1 MRPLSLLLLLSA
13 CDTTTQE
20 EVTPP
25 APTHAA
31 PSASSA
37 HGITGKP
44 VLQKVCE
51 TIIAVAAEVP
61 TDQQDSEGFRY
72 RQERQGLGRNMGA
85 QMVLRNIRM
94 RSKEMQPAYIAA
106 LAEVTD
112 SGDVCAPLIQGVTPT
127 PKAKTDVGMVCHA
140 LEYALAALPENT
152 KKGDVQKWLDIWTK
166 ESLATNPPALAHY
179 TKMSAAEP
187 YARQHYMAE
196 QIKKENAVDEC
207 TAWSSAPTP
216 TRPESPEK

>member
-1 MRPLSLLLLLSA
+1 
-13 CDTTTQE
+13 
-20 EVTPP
+20 
-25 APTHAA
+25 
-31 PSASSA
+31 
-37 HGITGKP
+37 
-44 VLQKVCE
+44 VCE

-196 QIKKENAVDEC
+196 QIKKENAEDEC
-207 TAWSSAPTP
+207 TAWSSAPIP